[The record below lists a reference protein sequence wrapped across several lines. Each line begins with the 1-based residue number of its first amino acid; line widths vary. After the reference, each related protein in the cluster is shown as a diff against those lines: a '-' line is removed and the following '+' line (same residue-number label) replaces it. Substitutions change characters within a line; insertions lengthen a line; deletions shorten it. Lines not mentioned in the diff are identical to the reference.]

1 MEVALPSDDERYLG
15 FLISDAARLQRT
27 VFDRRM
33 RRLGL
38 TRSQWLVLSR
48 LNRRPGASQSK
59 LAEMLEVEKATA
71 GRLIDR
77 LEENGWVERRPD
89 AEDRRINRIYM
100 TSEAEKI
107 NVKMRP
113 VAKAMVEESL
123 RGLSAKDRERLTDLM
138 LHVKRRLQEMAD
150 AADFEVLQLGV
161 ESEAQSG

>member
-1 MEVALPSDDERYLG
+1 MPSDDERYLG

-27 VFDRRM
+27 VYDRRM

-48 LNRRPGASQSK
+48 LHRKPGASQSE

-89 AEDRRINRIYM
+89 ASDRRINRIYM
-100 TSEAEKI
+100 TPEAEKI

-123 RGLSAKDRERLTDLM
+123 HGLSAEDRERLTDLM
-138 LHVKRRLQEMAD
+138 IHVKRRLQAMAD
-150 AADFEVLQLGV
+150 EAGNETLQQDI
-161 ESEAQSG
+161 EIEALPG